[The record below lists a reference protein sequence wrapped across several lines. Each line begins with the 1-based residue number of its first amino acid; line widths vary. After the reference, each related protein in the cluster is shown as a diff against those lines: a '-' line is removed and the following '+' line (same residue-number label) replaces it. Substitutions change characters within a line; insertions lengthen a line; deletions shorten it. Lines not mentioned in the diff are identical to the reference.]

1 MPGTIIFKPI
11 EANITTKD
19 KDLSGKMDPYCLFHV
34 GNQKIKGQVC
44 KSGGNHPVWND
55 EVCIDVKNEPICTID
70 IKDKD
75 MLIDQKLGTFE
86 VDLGEI
92 ECQGRLR
99 KWYPF
104 FHKNEPAGEILLE
117 SYCPGGKGNVSYPTQ
132 GNVGMPLSQGG
143 SQTSYPQGNV
153 GIPLSQ
159 GGIQTAYPQGNAG
172 IPLSQGSN
180 QNAYPQTFSTQ
191 DQYGQEALMR
201 GVAPLK
207 TQQDIMGS
215 NVPQSGGN
223 MYSQGGSQ
231 GLSSQQPFRE
241 NQNLQNQ
248 GLQSNDPLRQNL
260 TETPYFSGT
269 DPLVYS
275 GESMKN
281 NLSKQ
286 MPFGHG
292 HHTSQDPRNPLNS
305 NQNLSEDNFR
315 QY

>member
-11 EANITTKD
+11 EANITSKD
-19 KDLSGKMDPYCLFHV
+19 KDLSGKMDPYCLFRV

-44 KSGGNHPVWND
+44 KSGGNHPYWND
-55 EVCIDVKNEPICTID
+55 EICVDVKNESICTIE

-75 MLIDQKLGTFE
+75 MLIDEKLGTFE

-92 ECQGRLR
+92 ESQRKLR

-104 FHKNEPAGEILLE
+104 FLKNEPAGEILLE
-117 SYCPGGKGNVSYPTQ
+117 AYCAGEKGNLSYPTQ
-132 GNVGMPLSQGG
+132 GNVGMPISQG
-143 SQTSYPQGNV
+143 YPQTTYPQSNIGM
-153 GIPLSQ
+153 PLSQ
-159 GGIQTAYPQGNAG
+159 GNQTNYPQ
-172 IPLSQGSN
+172 S
-180 QNAYPQTFSTQ
+180 QTFSTQ

-207 TQQDIMGS
+207 TQQELVGS

-223 MYSQGGSQ
+223 AYSQGLG
-231 GLSSQQPFRE
+231 QQERFVE
-241 NQNLQNQ
+241 GQNLQNQ
-248 GLQSNDPLRQNL
+248 GLQSNYPLSQNL

-269 DPLVYS
+269 DPLIYS
-275 GESMKN
+275 GDRTQTNS
-281 NLSKQ
+281 SKQ

-292 HHTSQDPRNPLNS
+292 HHTTQDSRNPINP
-305 NQNLSEDNFR
+305 NQNLGGDNFR